1 MTKMKKLRYVVCFF
15 SFVIMMTAGVLLTK
29 ANDVIGNS
37 PDPAVTHKPF
47 GNIGKELRI
56 LKTDEETELYKRQGA
71 GCLTHMWFGGSWPD
85 YGKTQLRIYVD
96 DEETASIDMELMMGH
111 GIGFQDPAAP
121 WGVARIGVT
130 GNPSGLYNTYRIP
143 FGKSIRVTAQMAQGV
158 KGQPYFWWII
168 RGSEN
173 LPVELGGVRLPESA
187 RLRLYKHIDYK
198 AKRLEEFDLINT
210 SKSGA
215 LYQVTLAAQ
224 GSNFSYLEACVRAY
238 INDAKKPLWLSSG
251 LEDYFLGTYYFNRG
265 KYYTPVAGLTHL
277 DKENFSFSAY
287 RFHEDDPLFF
297 ENGLR
302 LTCRCGE
309 KIGDKVFHDPQETV
323 YTSYVWVYE
332 W

>member
-1 MTKMKKLRYVVCFF
+1 MTRVNRLRNSMFIF
-15 SFVIMMTAGVLLTK
+15 SLTIMMTAGLL
-29 ANDVIGNS
+29 ALNAPAVFGGS
-37 PDPAVTHKPF
+37 PDPAAIHKPF
-47 GNIGKELRI
+47 GTIGKELRI
-56 LKTDEETELYKRQGA
+56 LKTDQETELYKFQGA

-85 YGKTQLRIYVD
+85 YGKTQVRIYVD
-96 DEETASIDMELMMGH
+96 DEETASIDMELMLGH

-143 FGKSIRVTAQMAQGV
+143 FGKSIRVTAQMAPGV
-158 KGQPYFWWII
+158 EGQPYFWWII

-173 LPVELGGVRLPESA
+173 LPVEVGGVHLPDSA
-187 RLRLYKHIDYK
+187 RLRLYKKVDYK

-238 INDAKKPLWLSSG
+238 INGAQKPLWLSSG

-265 KYYTPVAGLTHL
+265 KYYTSVAGLTHL

-297 ENGLR
+297 QDGLR

-309 KIGDKVFHDPQETV
+309 KIGDKIFHDPQETV